1 MTKLLNTTF
10 DSKQATGRIL
20 TTLSGIANRQEQNNT
35 GTVNIANDICQFII
49 HDDFQL
55 LSGTKFT
62 STEFTAHCQRF
73 AEICLGI
80 PEADY
85 GKEDKFKQSKKVAL
99 REAMKIAQVLMAKS
113 LYADLDEA
121 KIKRVSNQGRM
132 MVASPNTVVGTDRF
146 NKDGDLTVRL
156 GKQDLLAVYSS
167 VYGSAGS
174 GKKVS
179 EMSKS
184 YADFL
189 NHLKGS
195 VVKVPTKV
203 GGGKLSV
210 TKLVLPEGTDYKTVM
225 TWEEEITTAFN
236 NMFVA
241 FLSEVTPEQAV
252 RKGYINRIDEHP
264 NFEEKVKT
272 A

>member
-49 HDDFQL
+49 HDDFQVL
-55 LSGTKFT
+55 TGTKFT

-80 PEADY
+80 PEADFS
-85 GKEDKFKQSKKVAL
+85 KEDKFKQSKKVAL
-99 REAMKIAQVLMAKS
+99 REAMKIAQVLMSKS
-113 LYADLDEA
+113 LYADLDET

-132 MVASPNTVVGTDRF
+132 MISNPNKTVGTDRF
-146 NKDGDLTVRL
+146 NKDDDDTIRL
-156 GKQDLLAVYSS
+156 GKQDLLSVYSS

-189 NHLKGS
+189 NHLKGTI
-195 VVKVPTKV
+195 VKVSEKV
-203 GGGKLSV
+203 GSGKLTV
-210 TKLVLPEGTDYKTVM
+210 TKLILPENVDYETII
-225 TWEEEITTAFN
+225 TWHEELGKAFDNIN
-236 NMFVA
+236 NT
-241 FLSEVTPEQAV
+241 FLLKVTPEQAV
-252 RKGYINRIDEHP
+252 KKGYINRIDEHP
-264 NFEEKVKT
+264 NFEKKVKT

>member
-20 TTLSGIANRQEQNNT
+20 TTLSGIADRHEKNNT

-49 HDDFQL
+49 HDDFQV

-80 PEADY
+80 PEADF

-132 MVASPNTVVGTDRF
+132 MIANPNEIVGTDRF
-146 NKDGDLTVRL
+146 NKDSDLTVRL

-174 GKKVS
+174 GTKVS
-179 EMSKS
+179 DMSKS

-189 NHLKGS
+189 NHLKTS
-195 VVKVPTKV
+195 VVKVPAK
-203 GGGKLSV
+203 GGNNETV
-210 TKLVLPEGTDYKTVM
+210 KLVLPESVDYETVM

-241 FLSEVTPEQAV
+241 FLNPITPEQAV
-252 RKGYINRIDEHP
+252 KKGYISRVDEHP
-264 NFEEKVKT
+264 SFEKKVKT